1 MGLMRFL
8 TTDVDET
15 WYQDLENMEIF
26 YTEVAAF
33 EMMVHPWKHSGG
45 RHDIRAVD
53 IMSDMQN

>member
-33 EMMVHPWKHSGG
+33 EMMVHP
-45 RHDIRAVD
+45 
-53 IMSDMQN
+53 